1 MLWFST
7 HFMEIKIVA
16 ESENY
21 LVINKPAGVVVNRAE
36 SVGTETV
43 QDWSEKTLN
52 FNPPVGGSKSQNA
65 DEELYRK
72 RSGICHRLD
81 KETTGCLLI
90 AKNPSA
96 LSWALKSFANRTVHK
111 EYLAL
116 VHGRM
121 EPQKGHV
128 KLPLARDRRDREKF
142 EIHYSGKMAETEWQ
156 VEKIYQRT
164 GISDQGPVS
173 LVRLFPKTGRTHQ
186 IRVHLSHLGYP
197 IWSDERYLRK
207 DYLVEDRKQL
217 DHHFLHAARISLTG
231 PDKEVFEVECGLTE
245 DEIKLISLIGGE

>member
-1 MLWFST
+1 
-7 HFMEIKIVA
+7 MEIKVIG
-16 ESENY
+16 ENHNY
-21 LVINKPAGVVVNRAE
+21 LVISKPAGVVVNRAE

-43 QDWSEKTLN
+43 QDWSEKTLKIEN
-52 FNPPVGGSKSQNA
+52 SKSQNV
-65 DEELYRK
+65 DDVLFRK

-96 LSWALKSFANRTVHK
+96 LSWALKSFANRTVLK

-116 VHGRM
+116 VHGKM
-121 EPQKGHV
+121 EPTKGRV
-128 KLPLARDRRDREKF
+128 KLPLSRDKRDREKF
-142 EIHYSGKMAETEWQ
+142 EIHYGGKIAETEWL
-156 VEKIYQRT
+156 VEKYFENKK
-164 GISDQGPVS
+164 VS

-207 DYLVEDRKQL
+207 DYLSSDRELL
-217 DHHFLHAARISLTG
+217 DHHFLHACRISLVGQDGVLLDVT
-231 PDKEVFEVECGLTE
+231 CGLTE
-245 DEIKLISLIGGE
+245 DEAKRISLIRGE